1 MNWYTFKP
9 IDTLFFRGA
18 EPMNIGENHTAADNF
33 PPPAQTLAGALRT
46 AVLAQNGISLTDYY
60 ANNLDTDIL
69 SLIGA
74 PGETPGFDII
84 GPLFQKGATNFIPAP
99 YSWFIEKEEKEEKE
113 KSSVKVY
120 KSFRLNSDLIKT
132 SGSDLSWA
140 KGLSGVLESL
150 GGKWIDASALH
161 TANESITKKE
171 THEFFDIEPRT
182 GIALTQNRSVREGH
196 LYSFNHARL
205 KRDDSIVFGVDKDL
219 PLAKNGVLKLGAEQR
234 FGAYHSIS
242 PINFGNGVSGNFLS
256 LSMVAG
262 SQESNAAVI
271 ATGKIQYIGGW
282 DLKKGFHKPM
292 QGYFPSGSVFNQKFN
307 ENFIEI

>member
-1 MNWYTFKP
+1 MNWYMFKP

-18 EPMNIGENHTAADNF
+18 EPMNIGENHTAAANF
-33 PPPAQTLAGALRT
+33 PPPAETLAGALRT
-46 AVLAQNGISLTDYY
+46 AMLVQNGISLTDYY
-60 ANNLDTDIL
+60 ATNLDADIL
-69 SLIGA
+69 SMIGA

-84 GPLFQKGATNFIPAP
+84 GPLFQSDETNFVPAP
-99 YSWFIEKEEKEEKE
+99 YSWFMEKEEKN

-120 KSFRLNSDLIKT
+120 KSFSLCSDLIKT
-132 SGSDLSWA
+132 SGSDLAWA
-140 KGLSGVLESL
+140 KGDTGVLESL
-150 GGKWIDASALH
+150 GGKWVDAAALH

-171 THEFFDIEPRT
+171 TLDFFAIESRT
-182 GIALTQNRSVREGH
+182 GIALARNRSVREGH

-205 KRDDSIVFGVDKDL
+205 KRDVSIVFGVDKDL
-219 PLAKNGVLKLGAEQR
+219 PLAKKGVLKLGAEQR
-234 FGAYHSIS
+234 FGAYHTIE
-242 PINFGNGVSGNFLS
+242 PIPFEKGVSGQFLS

-262 SQESNAAVI
+262 SQDSNAAVI

-282 DLKKGFHKPM
+282 DLKKRFHKPM